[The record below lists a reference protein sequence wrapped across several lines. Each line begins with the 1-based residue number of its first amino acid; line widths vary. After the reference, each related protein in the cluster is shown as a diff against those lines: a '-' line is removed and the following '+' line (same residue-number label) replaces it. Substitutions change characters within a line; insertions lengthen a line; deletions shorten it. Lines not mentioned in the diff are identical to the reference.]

1 MAAAEHDFLHLD
13 TPLHHDPRYRHI
25 LVQAAFLNAAMFF
38 VEGGAGL
45 WIGSAA
51 LIADAVDFL
60 EDTGIYTLGIV
71 AIGWTIRNRAR
82 AGFVMGLMM
91 FAVGI
96 VALAQVFVRLY
107 YGGTPSSLGM
117 AVTAA
122 AALAVNMVV
131 ATRLMAFRTG
141 DSSMRSIWLST
152 RNDAILNGLTIIAAV
167 LVATQMSA
175 WPDIIAGLIIAAVN
189 LWAAREIMLSARRE
203 LAAG

>member
-1 MAAAEHDFLHLD
+1 
-13 TPLHHDPRYRHI
+13 
-25 LVQAAFLNAAMFF
+25 
-38 VEGGAGL
+38 
-45 WIGSAA
+45 
-51 LIADAVDFL
+51 
-60 EDTGIYTLGIV
+60 
-71 AIGWTIRNRAR
+71 
-82 AGFVMGLMM
+82 
-91 FAVGI
+91 
-96 VALAQVFVRLY
+96 
-107 YGGTPSSLGM
+107 
-117 AVTAA
+117 
-122 AALAVNMVV
+122 MVV